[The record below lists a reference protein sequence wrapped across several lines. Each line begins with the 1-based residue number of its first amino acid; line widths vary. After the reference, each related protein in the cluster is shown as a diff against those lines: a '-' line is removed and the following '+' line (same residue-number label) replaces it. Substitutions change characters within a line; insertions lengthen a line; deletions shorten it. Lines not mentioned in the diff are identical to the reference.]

1 MMTCCQAHVT
11 GGVMPDTGISFEDFV
26 KIRENETYDLDTR
39 YRKALDAVD
48 KVRPGLLRDL

>member
-1 MMTCCQAHVT
+1 
-11 GGVMPDTGISFEDFV
+11 MPDTGISFEDFV